1 MKKALFMSSLMATC
15 SLFAAD
21 EMLKEILVSTEAPP
35 SSQSIKSLIDESKS
49 LSIINEQSIQKSVGK
64 NVLELIAQEPGV
76 GIDRKSVV

>member
-1 MKKALFMSSLMATC
+1 MKKVLFMSSLMATC

-49 LSIINEQSIQKSVGK
+49 L
-64 NVLELIAQEPGV
+64 L
-76 GIDRKSVV
+76 